1 MIGGSSMKQL
11 KLIVVSLLCLTLLE
25 AQSHAQDRFPNRQMK
40 IVVPFG
46 PGGTTD
52 IVARVLAEE
61 LKNRLGQTFVVENK
75 PGADGL
81 IAIQELVRSGGDGYT
96 LMLGNVTTNAIT
108 PIVYASK
115 MSINYE
121 RDVVPVMRLVDVPAF
136 LVATT
141 KNFPPKTVPEFIEYA
156 KKNSE
161 KINFGTTGVGSYPHL
176 DMMLFAKRAGNLTMA
191 AIPNKGGASGMIN
204 DLLVGTVQ
212 VAFINVATTAGNVN
226 GGRLRPL
233 AVVNHARLAGYPD
246 VPTMQELGFPGV
258 GTIAWQALFASA
270 AAPREVLEKV
280 REATAQS
287 LKTPAVIQALKQQE
301 FNMVPTNSLEEAKV
315 WLTDDMNNWRNI
327 IREMKLEIPN

>member
-1 MIGGSSMKQL
+1 MKLL
-11 KLIVVSLLCLTLLE
+11 KSIAFALLCLALLE
-25 AQSHAQDRFPNRQMK
+25 AQSHAQDRYPSRQVK

-52 IVARVLAEE
+52 IIARVLAEE

-75 PGADGL
+75 TGADGL

-115 MSINYE
+115 TSLNYE

-136 LVATT
+136 LLATT
-141 KNFPPKTVPEFIEYA
+141 KDFPPKTVPELIAYA
-156 KKNSE
+156 KQNPE
-161 KINFGTTGVGSYPHL
+161 KINYGTTGVGSYPQL
-176 DMMLFAKRAGNLTMA
+176 DMMLFAKRAGNLSLA

-212 VAFINVATTAGNVN
+212 LAFINVASTASNVK

-233 AVVNHARLAGYPD
+233 AVVNHTRLPAFPE

-258 GTIAWQALFASA
+258 GTIAWQGLFASA
-270 AAPREVLEKV
+270 AVPREVLEKV
-280 REATAQS
+280 REATAQA
-287 LKTPAVIQALKQQE
+287 LKTPAVIQALKAQE
-301 FNMVPTNSLEEAKV
+301 FNMLPTNSLEEAKV
-315 WLTDDMNNWRNI
+315 WLTDDMANWRNI
-327 IREMKLEIPN
+327 IRDMKLEIPN